1 MPASAPV
8 RRAQK
13 GKTGETLVEL
23 QKQIKS
29 TEVKFIIKPEGLQ
42 PFADFMYSV
51 SKLVKNKLSYNDL
64 VFDNL
69 K

>member
-1 MPASAPV
+1 MTANERL
-8 RRAQK
+8 RRN
-13 GKTGETLVEL
+13 
-23 QKQIKS
+23 
-29 TEVKFIIKPEGLQ
+29 TEVKFTIKPKGLQ
-42 PFADFMYSV
+42 PFADFLYSV